1 MSLRAQSS
9 VRGHRRARRSR
20 RRSCGGFGKSSDGP
34 SRAGPRPR
42 PRHRS
47 KTPNGPPATGKEASD
62 PPDTGRIA
70 HARPGAAV
78 ACGSG
83 PDAATGNPHTPG
95 AECDP
100 CHRQL
105 WRRGGKNTGASA
117 RAGSLK
123 QLRLTPV
130 EGTSGSCHRS
140 CGGVRLRWGHCHR
153 SRCFRDARPGNPA
166 PAVRCHGGDPAPGAA
181 GADPASGPKFRLLIE
196 TALRTIIALSGWIGF
211 LYFIYLTD

>member
-1 MSLRAQSS
+1 MSLRAPSS

-34 SRAGPRPR
+34 SRAGGRARPR
-42 PRHRS
+42 RHRS
-47 KTPNGPPATGKEASD
+47 EMPNGPPATGKEASD

-70 HARPGAAV
+70 HARSGAAS
-78 ACGSG
+78 ACGGG
-83 PDAATGNPHTPG
+83 PDAGTGNPRTPG

-100 CHRQL
+100 C
-105 WRRGGKNTGASA
+105 RRRRRRKGGKTTGASA

-140 CGGVRLRWGHCHR
+140 CGDVRLRWGRCHR
-153 SRCFRDARPGNPA
+153 HRCSPRAARPGSPA
-166 PAVRCHGGDPAPGAA
+166 PAVRCHAGDPAPGAA
-181 GADPASGPKFRLLIE
+181 GADPASGPNPH
-196 TALRTIIALSGWIGF
+196 GWRGRATRGRRPWP
-211 LYFIYLTD
+211 YGTDLQA